1 MTAPATYSDDR
12 IVLDDGKVNAFSVPT
27 LHALLAAIDEA
38 RAGCG
43 PLALSGRPGC
53 FSAGFDLKVFG
64 SGDADGVAEMLE
76 LGAQVWEQL
85 LAFPRPVVVAAPG
98 HAMAAGAFV
107 LLAADVRIGVDGPY
121 KVGLN
126 EVAIGL
132 TMPWAG
138 LALAEHRLAQ
148 PHLQRAVLE
157 ATLYTPREAVEVGFL
172 DAVVA
177 PEELD
182 PACASAVERLA
193 GLNADAF
200 AGTKARRNRAVI
212 DAVRAGAQQTSAEIR
227 SAAAGG

>member
-1 MTAPATYSDDR
+1 MTAPATYADGR
-12 IVLDDGKVNAFSVPT
+12 IVLDDGKVNAFSVET
-27 LHALLAAIDEA
+27 LRALLTALDEA
-38 RAGCG
+38 RDDSG
-43 PLALSGRPGC
+43 PLVLTGRPGC
-53 FSAGFDLKVFG
+53 FSAGFDLKVFA
-64 SGDADGVAEMLE
+64 SGDADAVVEMLE
-76 LGAQVWEQL
+76 LGARLWAQI

-107 LLAADVRIGVDGPY
+107 LLAADVRIGADGPY

-148 PHLQRAVLE
+148 PNLQRAVLE

-172 DAVVA
+172 DAVIN
-177 PEELD
+177 PDDLD
-182 PACASAVERLA
+182 AACASAVERLG

-200 AGTKARRNRAVI
+200 AGTKARRNRAVLE
-212 DAVRAGAQQTSAEIR
+212 AVRTGAEQTSAEIR
-227 SAAAGG
+227 AAAT